1 MNAAT
6 PTWVLTFA
14 YWFHMLATVVWIGG
28 LAALSLFVLP
38 AARRAMQAESYAAFL
53 AQANARLQ
61 SLGWFSLSILVVT
74 GLFQMS
80 ANRSYEGFL
89 AIHNN
94 WARAILAK
102 HLLIGLMVL
111 VSAYLTW
118 FLHPNYQRLVLRQS
132 KGLSTN
138 SAQLQALQRRETVLL
153 RLTLGISILVL
164 VFTAIARV
172 S

>member
-1 MNAAT
+1 MSAVT
-6 PTWVLTFA
+6 PTWVLTLA

-38 AARRAMQAESYAAFL
+38 SARRALKAESYAAFL

-61 SLGWFSLSILVVT
+61 GLGWFSLGVLALT

-80 ANRSYEGFL
+80 ANPNYGGFL
-89 AIHNN
+89 AIQNN

-102 HLLIGLMVL
+102 HLVIGLMVL
-111 VSAYLTW
+111 TSAYLTW
-118 FLHPNYQRLVLRQS
+118 FLHPAYQRLVLRQS
-132 KGLSTN
+132 KGLLKDE
-138 SAQLQALQRRETVLL
+138 AQLEAMQRRETLLL
-153 RLTLGISILVL
+153 RLNLGISALVL
-164 VFTAIARV
+164 VLTAIARV

>member
-6 PTWVLTFA
+6 PTWVLTLA
-14 YWFHMLATVVWIGG
+14 YWFHMLATVAWVGG

-38 AARRAMQAESYAAFL
+38 AARKALKGESYAAFL
-53 AQANARLQ
+53 AQVNSRLQ
-61 SLGWFSLSILVVT
+61 GLGWFSLAVLVVT

-80 ANRSYEGFL
+80 ANKNYAGFL
-89 AIHNN
+89 AIENN

-102 HLLIGLMVL
+102 HLVIGLMVL

-118 FLHPNYQRLVLRQS
+118 FLHPEYQRLVLRQTH
-132 KGLSTN
+132 GLATDEAALSV
-138 SAQLQALQRRETVLL
+138 LQRRETLLL
-153 RLTLGISILVL
+153 RLNLGISVLVL
-164 VFTAIARV
+164 VLTAIARV